1 MVLHDTELQGVH
13 IFPHLVS
20 EGWFFFFFFGKNDHI
35 FETCSVGFGF
45 FFFFF
50 LSPKVIYLFLDV
62 GEDLTVVI

>member
-20 EGWFFFFFFGKNDHI
+20 EGCFFFIFWKNDHI
-35 FETCSVGFGF
+35 FETCSVGFG

>member
-20 EGWFFFFFFGKNDHI
+20 EGCFFLFLGKMTTYLKPVLLGLD
-35 FETCSVGFGF
+35 
-45 FFFFF
+45 FFFF

>member
-1 MVLHDTELQGVH
+1 MIPNCRVYIFFLTWFLKVVFFLFLGKMTTYLKPVLLGLD
-13 IFPHLVS
+13 
-20 EGWFFFFFFGKNDHI
+20 
-35 FETCSVGFGF
+35 

>member
-1 MVLHDTELQGVH
+1 MY
-13 IFPHLVS
+13 IFFLTWFLKVV
-20 EGWFFFFFFGKNDHI
+20 FFFIFWKNDHI
-35 FETCSVGFGF
+35 FETCSVGFG